1 MFDLPPPDPAFE
13 ILVASHGMSKGLGQT
28 DGIQV
33 IPKAWLQ
40 IGDVQA
46 GAQWKN
52 ISSPS
57 ADGEAQ
63 VFVGAVRKLGPYQ
76 LSAGVAYKFQT
87 GVKGRPDDDCFE
99 FSGGISR
106 KWGKLA
112 LKLGAIYSPD
122 DVGSARRSLY
132 VEGGPAFDIGKSTR
146 LSANLGRRQRVGGA
160 DYTAWNLGVTRTVAR
175 RLAVDLRYHDT
186 NRSHLGSPYRARVVV
201 SGRLSF

>member
-13 ILVASHGMSKGLGQT
+13 ILVASHGMSKGVGQT

-40 IGDVQA
+40 LGDVQA

-52 ISSPS
+52 ISSTA

-63 VFVGAVRKLGPYQ
+63 AFVSGVRKLGAYQ
-76 LSAGVAYKFQT
+76 LTAGIAYKFQT
-87 GVKGRPDDDCFE
+87 GISGRSDADCFE
-99 FSGGISR
+99 FSGGVSR
-106 KWGKLA
+106 KWGRFA

-122 DVGSARRSLY
+122 DIGSAGRSLY
-132 VEGGPAFDIGKSTR
+132 VEGGPALDIGKATKV
-146 LSANLGRRQRVGGA
+146 SANLGRRQRVGGA
-160 DYTAWNLGVTRTVAR
+160 DYSAWNLGVTHTVAR
-175 RLAVDLRYHDT
+175 RLGVDLRYYDT
-186 NRSHLGSPYRARVVV
+186 NRSKLDDPYRARLVV